1 MTKQKILEEKAI
13 LLTAIAT
20 GIYNGHRDFADL
32 SRTYGVI
39 KTTKLKLLA
48 QENYIKC
55 YYSNKSR
62 PRLYMDLTKKGDAYL
77 EKLINE

>member
-1 MTKQKILEEKAI
+1 MAKFKILEEKVI
-13 LLTAIAT
+13 LLTSVAA
-20 GIYNGHRDFADL
+20 GIYNGYRDFSDL
-32 SRTYGVI
+32 SRKYGVI
-39 KTTKLKLLA
+39 KIIKLKLLA

-55 YYSNKSR
+55 HYSSESP